1 MITGII
7 MFGYSIFI
15 IVQINNV
22 GGLPVWQWIVGF
34 ILALLGFVVMEQF
47 FLKTVGLTFVDF
59 RKMAMARV
67 LGNRK

>member
-1 MITGII
+1 MVNFKAYC
-7 MFGYSIFI
+7 M
-15 IVQINNV
+15 
-22 GGLPVWQWIVGF
+22 GF

-67 LGNRK
+67 LGNRQ